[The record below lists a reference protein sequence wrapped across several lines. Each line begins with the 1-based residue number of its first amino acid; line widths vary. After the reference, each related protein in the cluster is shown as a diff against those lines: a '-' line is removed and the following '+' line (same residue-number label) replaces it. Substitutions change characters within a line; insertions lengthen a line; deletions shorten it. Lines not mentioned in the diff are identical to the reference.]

1 MMTLLLLA
9 MSRPTP
15 LRKAVLPTPTIDL
28 FDLTLILPPFAPFA
42 IVPWTRMM

>member
-9 MSRPTP
+9 ISRPTP
-15 LRKAVLPTPTIDL
+15 LRKAVLPTPTIVL
-28 FDLTLILPPFAPFA
+28 FDLMLTLPPFAPFA